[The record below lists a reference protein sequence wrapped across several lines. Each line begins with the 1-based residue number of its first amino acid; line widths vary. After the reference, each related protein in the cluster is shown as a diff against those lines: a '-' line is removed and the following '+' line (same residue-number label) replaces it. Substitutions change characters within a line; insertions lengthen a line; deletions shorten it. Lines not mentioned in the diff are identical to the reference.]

1 MENRRIGDKQAQPY
15 RTSRFYNVANEWFFS
30 VRETSDQGPFI
41 NKLSAEEGLEIYIS
55 DCQHFNNNEEKKTF
69 LSLV

>member
-41 NKLSAEEGLEIYIS
+41 NKLSAEEGLEVYIS